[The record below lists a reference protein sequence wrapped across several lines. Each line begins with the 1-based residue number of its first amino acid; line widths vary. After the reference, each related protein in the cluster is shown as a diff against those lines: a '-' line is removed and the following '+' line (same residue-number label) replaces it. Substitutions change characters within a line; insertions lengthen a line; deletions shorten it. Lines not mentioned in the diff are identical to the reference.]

1 MWVWVSA
8 LRSDH
13 IPSEIASWKRQ
24 GKVMILMQHLS
35 LSFLEKISSWWIGT
49 LDRWGGKREEGL
61 TAQGPIYD
69 GQAKTD
75 SPIEI
80 PSKQVEFKDTS
91 HFQWQALK
99 NWRRRERRDGHYRSK
114 FSTFYFGQR
123 EPEMHAERASGILNW
138 STKYYC
144 LLLSPSVRPPTR
156 GRSKLTEGSSF
167 CLLTSRTKISRAQGQ
182 LWLYL

>member
-99 NWRRRERRDGHYRSK
+99 NWRSRERRDGHYRSK

-123 EPEMHAERASGILNW
+123 EPGMHAERASGILNW

-144 LLLSPSVRPPTR
+144 LLLSLVWDLQPEEEAS
-156 GRSKLTEGSSF
+156 
-167 CLLTSRTKISRAQGQ
+167 
-182 LWLYL
+182 